1 MALTKRNEQK
11 NAVVL
16 KEIASDL
23 LGRQVG
29 DRMETIVR
37 YTERLAVARGTV
49 QSAIK
54 TLEAE
59 GAIRIDARGHMGSYL
74 TAIDYLKL
82 LEACDRATLFGV
94 MPLPYSPRYE
104 GFATGVLKEL
114 GQSGLDVGMA
124 YMSGADRRVDA
135 LLGGRYEFAVV
146 SSYSAQWYVEQNMP
160 IQILF
165 SFAPY
170 TYINDHFLIT
180 RRGFEPKDGEPIK
193 FGVDRTSHDQMSWV
207 NELFQD
213 KEKTLVPL
221 QYMHI
226 IDHIRDGVID
236 ATVWSLEQP
245 FDSELIDAVPL
256 KDGGRFTKNTA
267 AAIII
272 RADDNATANYLNRF
286 LNSARVEETQQKVMR
301 GELLPNY

>member
-1 MALTKRNEQK
+1 MSLTKRNEQK

-23 LGRQVG
+23 LGKQVG
-29 DRMETIVR
+29 DRMETIIR
-37 YTERLAVARGTV
+37 YTERLDVARGTV

-59 GAIRIDARGHMGSYL
+59 GAIRIDVRGHMGSYL
-74 TAIDYLKL
+74 TAIDYGKL
-82 LEACDRATLFGV
+82 IEACDRSTLFGV

-104 GFATGVLKEL
+104 GFATGVLRAL

-124 YMSGADRRVDA
+124 YMSGADRRLDA
-135 LLGGRYEFAVV
+135 LLDGRYEFAVV
-146 SSYSAQWYVEQNMP
+146 SRYSAQWYVDNGSP
-160 IQILF
+160 IRILF
-165 SFAPY
+165 AFAPY

-180 RRGFEPKDGEPIK
+180 RRGFAPKAGEPVKI
-193 FGVDRTSHDQMSWV
+193 GVDRTSHDQMSWV

-245 FDSELIDAVPL
+245 FDSDLIDAVAL

-286 LNSARVEETQQKVMR
+286 LDPHVVEETQRKVMG
-301 GELLPNY
+301 GEMLPNY